1 MHQARVSTQ
10 PIADH
15 PRSYRANDPAVRV
28 DDTETYQLQAAVG
41 ELNALLLHERQRQ
54 VADARALLVELYDRD
69 GVQVEDAD
77 LDAQAEDVARLERG
91 DRFLDEL
98 ATELHPDAALLGLAG
113 QLDEHGLG
121 VWREAAASLFDDCP
135 PTLARFR
142 WRVEEVQRGELR
154 GHAQLVRTEAQLR
167 LQLGQL
173 GVAGRLWRRR
183 RVAELRS
190 QLGNC
195 CTRREWSQRRL
206 AYLDAKLQVIEA
218 TTQARTAWIAGAREV
233 LVRGVVAAQVL
244 ADREHHRH
252 QHNQGLVGARRP
264 SSPGEG
270 R

>member
-77 LDAQAEDVARLERG
+77 LDAQAEDVARLEHG
-91 DRFLDEL
+91 DQFLDVL
-98 ATELHPDAALLGLAG
+98 ATELYPGAALLGLAR
-113 QLDEHGLG
+113 QLDDHALR
-121 VWREAAASLFDDCP
+121 VWREAAASLAGDCP

-154 GHAQLVRTEAQLR
+154 GHAQLARAETQLHAEVRR
-167 LQLGQL
+167 L

-183 RVAELRS
+183 QVAELRS
-190 QLGNC
+190 QLGDC
-195 CTRREWSQRRL
+195 RTRREWSQRRL

-218 TTQARTAWIAGAREV
+218 TTQARAAWITDAREV
-233 LVRGVVAAQVL
+233 LVRGVAAVQVL
-244 ADREHHRH
+244 DDREHQSH
-252 QHNQGLVGARRP
+252 QGNQTLVGARPPTPP
-264 SSPGEG
+264 SDA